1 MKRYLVTGGAGFIG
15 SNLVEA
21 ILKQGDAA
29 RILDNL
35 STGRRS
41 NLDSAD
47 QWASA
52 GGGSWEMLEGDI
64 RDPEICKTAMDG
76 VDYVLQLAAMP
87 SVKRSVL
94 DPVGSNEVNVGGTLN
109 ILMAARDAG
118 VSRLV
123 FSSSSSLYGESE
135 TLPKVE
141 SMPPNPIS
149 PYALQKLAGET
160 YCRLFW
166 ELFQVP
172 TVALRY
178 FNVFGPR
185 QDPTSEYSAV
195 IPAFISAIKDGRTPV
210 IYGDGG
216 QTRDFTYIQNVVE
229 ANLGACVAGEK
240 ACGRAMN
247 IACGDRISLNDL
259 LEALAGIGGVT
270 SRADYQDPREGDI
283 RHSLA
288 GIELAGSLID
298 YHPVVSMQEGLR
310 KTWDA
315 Y

>member
-1 MKRYLVTGGAGFIG
+1 MKQYLVTGGAGFIG

-29 RILDNL
+29 RIFDNL

-41 NLDSAD
+41 NLDNAD
-47 QWASA
+47 QWASE
-52 GGGSWEMLEGDI
+52 GGGSWELLEGDI
-64 RDPEICKTAMDG
+64 RDAETCKKAMTG
-76 VDYVLQLAAMP
+76 VDYVLHLAAMP

-94 DPVGSNEVNVGGTLN
+94 DPVGSNEVNVTGTLN

-118 VSRLV
+118 ISRLV

-141 SMPPNPIS
+141 SMPPAPIS

-185 QDPTSEYSAV
+185 QDPTSDYSAV
-195 IPAFISAIKDGRTPV
+195 IPAFITAIKERRTPV

-216 QTRDFTYIQNVVE
+216 QTRDFTYIQNVVQ
-229 ANLGACVAGEK
+229 ANLGACVAGQK

-259 LEALAGIGGVT
+259 LETLAGIGGVT
-270 SRADYQDPREGDI
+270 APAEYQDPREGDI

-288 GIELAGSLID
+288 GIDLAGALID
-298 YHPVVSMQEGLR
+298 YHPAVTMQDGLR